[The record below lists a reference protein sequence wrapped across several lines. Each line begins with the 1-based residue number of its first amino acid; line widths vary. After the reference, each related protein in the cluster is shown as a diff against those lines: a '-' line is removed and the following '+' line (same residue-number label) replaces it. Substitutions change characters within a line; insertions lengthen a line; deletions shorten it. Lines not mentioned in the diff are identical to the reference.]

1 LGHIISQHGVQTD
14 PTKIEAMLLW
24 HVPQN
29 FTELRGFF
37 GLTRYYRKFVQGY
50 SIIAIT
56 LTNILHQTTFSL
68 TPSTQEAFE
77 KLKTAMTTTPVLD
90 FPDFSK
96 EYLVETDA
104 CDTGI
109 GVVLSQ
115 EGHPIAYLCC

>member
-1 LGHIISQHGVQTD
+1 
-14 PTKIEAMLLW
+14 
-24 HVPQN
+24 
-29 FTELRGFF
+29 
-37 GLTRYYRKFVQGY
+37 VQGY